1 MQFRTQLIAVA
12 VLSLVWEFVVV
23 YQIAA
28 IAAHQGVRVILL
40 GLVQPWILLVERKYF
55 VEATDSSKRIWLTA
69 AVTVGMT
76 VATTILMW
84 DSL

>member
-1 MQFRTQLIAVA
+1 MPFRTQLIVVA
-12 VLSLVWEFVVV
+12 VLSLVWEYVVIF
-23 YQIAA
+23 QIAA
-28 IAAHQGVRVILL
+28 IANHQGFRVILL

-69 AVTVGMT
+69 AVTAGMT

-84 DSL
+84 EWL